1 VAAQHGLQRLR
12 VAAAGDALD
21 PPAKPSRLPD
31 QPDDRDRQSDDD
43 DDETDDDEADVGR
56 DERVDVDRTSS
67 CTGQAESSV
76 RRSPGAHCYPSAA
89 MAKKTRYPT
98 KSSGKPA
105 AKPAARIEPKPNTL
119 APIAARPT
127 PASAPRPVDAEPM
140 EFGGDEMP
148 LRSSSALTDA
158 EMQRAEQ
165 LEADMVAKERAAI
178 AESLRR
184 KARAQAGE
192 GHHDAGDVN
201 APLKVRMA
209 HEYAYVSRDVKRIAL
224 TGGLM
229 IAILALL
236 EILINVM
243 GVIKI

>member
-1 VAAQHGLQRLR
+1 
-12 VAAAGDALD
+12 
-21 PPAKPSRLPD
+21 
-31 QPDDRDRQSDDD
+31 
-43 DDETDDDEADVGR
+43 
-56 DERVDVDRTSS
+56 
-67 CTGQAESSV
+67 
-76 RRSPGAHCYPSAA
+76 

-98 KSSGKPA
+98 KSSAKPA
-105 AKPAARIEPKPNTL
+105 AKPATKVAPKPNTL
-119 APIAARPT
+119 APIAT
-127 PASAPRPVDAEPM
+127 RPVAAPQPVAAEPT
-140 EFGGDEMP
+140 EFGGDDMP

-158 EMQRAEQ
+158 ELQRAEQ

-184 KARAQAGE
+184 KARAQAGVE
-192 GHHDAGDVN
+192 HHETGDVN

-229 IAILALL
+229 IAILAVLD
-236 EILINVM
+236 ILINVM

>member
-1 VAAQHGLQRLR
+1 
-12 VAAAGDALD
+12 
-21 PPAKPSRLPD
+21 
-31 QPDDRDRQSDDD
+31 
-43 DDETDDDEADVGR
+43 
-56 DERVDVDRTSS
+56 
-67 CTGQAESSV
+67 
-76 RRSPGAHCYPSAA
+76 

-98 KSSGKPA
+98 KSSPKPG
-105 AKPAARIEPKPNTL
+105 AKPVAKAAPKPNTL
-119 APIAARPT
+119 SSMAASPVPARP
-127 PASAPRPVDAEPM
+127 PAEPADL
-140 EFGGDEMP
+140 GPDDMP

-165 LEADMVAKERAAI
+165 LEAEMVARERAAI

-192 GHHDAGDVN
+192 EQLGTADIN

-229 IAILALL
+229 IAILAVLH
-236 EILINVM
+236 ILINVT
-243 GVIKI
+243 GVISI

>member
-1 VAAQHGLQRLR
+1 
-12 VAAAGDALD
+12 
-21 PPAKPSRLPD
+21 
-31 QPDDRDRQSDDD
+31 
-43 DDETDDDEADVGR
+43 
-56 DERVDVDRTSS
+56 
-67 CTGQAESSV
+67 
-76 RRSPGAHCYPSAA
+76 

-98 KSSGKPA
+98 KSSAKPA
-105 AKPAARIEPKPNTL
+105 AKPAAKAAPKPNTL
-119 APIAARPT
+119 APIAARPQ
-127 PASAPRPVDAEPM
+127 PAPAPRPVDPEPSD
-140 EFGGDEMP
+140 FGADEMP

-165 LEADMVAKERAAI
+165 LEAEMVARERAAI

-192 GHHDAGDVN
+192 QAHETGDVN

-229 IAILALL
+229 IAILAVLD
-236 EILINVM
+236 ILINVM